1 MDLDRE
7 ACYRA
12 VKARDRR
19 FDGRFLTGV
28 RSTGI
33 FCRPICPARTPKVE
47 NCVFF
52 PTAAAAFSAGFRPC
66 LRCRPEVG
74 PGLPAWSGT
83 AATVHR
89 ALRLLTEEGPEAVS
103 LAALAPRLGVGS
115 RHLRRLFRRHVGA
128 SPAAV
133 VRVRRAF
140 LAKQLIT
147 DSGLP
152 LTQVALGAGFGS
164 LRRFNAVMQATFGC
178 APRDLRRSAASASSK
193 VTLRL
198 AYRPPYDW
206 TGVLAFLAQRAIPGV
221 ESVEHGIYSRTIAV
235 GGARG
240 IVEVRMAPD
249 PFLLATITVDR
260 LPALAAIVARLR
272 HLFDLDA
279 DPDPI
284 AAHLGRD
291 PVLAPRL
298 AHHAGLRVPGAWD
311 SFELAVQAMLEQR
324 VGLAAASA
332 LTARLAA
339 TFGERISAPR
349 SSNGGLRLLF
359 PDARTLARADLSSI
373 GLPRARAAALSALA
387 TLAARESAFPRTS
400 RPLEHTTAEL
410 RALAGIGDWTV
421 EPVAMRALRAPDA
434 FPAGDVGLLR
444 AMRRDMA
451 RTSPALLERRA
462 ERWRPWRAYAAMLL
476 WLDGADAS

>member
-1 MDLDRE
+1 
-7 ACYRA
+7 
-12 VKARDRR
+12 
-19 FDGRFLTGV
+19 
-28 RSTGI
+28 
-33 FCRPICPARTPKVE
+33 
-47 NCVFF
+47 
-52 PTAAAAFSAGFRPC
+52 
-66 LRCRPEVG
+66 
-74 PGLPAWSGT
+74 
-83 AATVHR
+83 
-89 ALRLLTEEGPEAVS
+89 
-103 LAALAPRLGVGS
+103 
-115 RHLRRLFRRHVGA
+115 
-128 SPAAV
+128 
-133 VRVRRAF
+133 
-140 LAKQLIT
+140 
-147 DSGLP
+147 
-152 LTQVALGAGFGS
+152 
-164 LRRFNAVMQATFGC
+164 
-178 APRDLRRSAASASSK
+178 
-193 VTLRL
+193 
-198 AYRPPYDW
+198 
-206 TGVLAFLAQRAIPGV
+206 
-221 ESVEHGIYSRTIAV
+221 
-235 GGARG
+235 
-240 IVEVRMAPD
+240 MAPD

-410 RALAGIGDWTV
+410 RAL
-421 EPVAMRALRAPDA
+421 RAPDA
-434 FPAGDVGLLR
+434 VPAGDVGLLR